1 MPIGD
6 LCAIGSAIVWS
17 FSVIL
22 MRVSGLTIPA
32 LPLTFFKIVVAII
45 CFAIVLAFQGQ
56 LWVTGL
62 TTGDYLRLSVSAVL
76 GISLADTMIASALN
90 RLGASL
96 QALADCAYSPS
107 IALVGLLMF
116 GEKLNSWELIGGS
129 LVVSGVFVGAAM
141 TTEVKNKRDLWI
153 GVALA
158 AGAHVIM
165 AIGILMVRD
174 IYTQQSIV
182 WVSGFRFLIAA
193 LVMFIAV
200 AVTTPK
206 QISRKLLLGFQHP
219 ETWRTM
225 IPMSILGPFIATLL
239 WVAGFKYLPAGRAA
253 IFNQLS
259 TVFIIVLAY
268 LFLSEKFT
276 PRKAIGTA
284 LALIGSLL
292 VATH

>member
-22 MRVSGLTIPA
+22 MRVSGFTIPA

-107 IALVGLLMF
+107 IALVGLVMF

-158 AGAHVIM
+158 AGAHIIM

-206 QISRKLLLGFQHP
+206 QISRKLFLGFQHP

-239 WVAGFKYLPAGRAA
+239 WVAGF
-253 IFNQLS
+253 
-259 TVFIIVLAY
+259 
-268 LFLSEKFT
+268 
-276 PRKAIGTA
+276 
-284 LALIGSLL
+284 
-292 VATH
+292 

>member
-22 MRVSGLTIPA
+22 MRVSGFTIPA

-107 IALVGLLMF
+107 IALVGLVMF

-206 QISRKLLLGFQHP
+206 QISRKLFLGFQHP

-268 LFLSEKFT
+268 LFLSGKFT
-276 PRKAIGTA
+276 TRKAIGTA